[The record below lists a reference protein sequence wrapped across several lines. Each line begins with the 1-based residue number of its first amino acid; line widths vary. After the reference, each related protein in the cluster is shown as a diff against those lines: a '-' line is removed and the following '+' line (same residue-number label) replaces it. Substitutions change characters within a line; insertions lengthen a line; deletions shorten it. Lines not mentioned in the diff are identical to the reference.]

1 MKKNKHILVIS
12 QYFFPENFRIN
23 DICKQWVAKGYKVTV
38 VTGIPNY
45 PQGKFFKGYGFFKKR
60 NELYE
65 GINIIRLPIIARG
78 NSSIRLVLNYLSFVI
93 SGGIW
98 SLFSKMKPT
107 HVFIFEVSPMTQ
119 ALPGVWF
126 AQRKNIPCLLY
137 VQDLW
142 PENVEIVTGIK
153 NPLIIQSIGKM
164 VDYIYKHSTK
174 ILTTSNSFINAIEN
188 RGVPRDKIQFWP
200 QYAEDFYQVIRNKP
214 DNKTVQELS
223 IVFTGNIGTAQG
235 LEILPL
241 VAARIKSM
249 NLPKKIVFTLIG
261 DGRYK
266 SELKKIIFDQDL
278 SEYFYFIDRQPAEK
292 IPEILSKHD
301 VALLT
306 LANDKLFSMTIPAK
320 LQSYMACGMPIIGS
334 VSGES
339 SNIIQESHS
348 GMTSSPENVEMFIE
362 NLIRFSES
370 SKKDLNIM
378 GKNSREYYDQHF
390 NKDRL
395 LKEMDLELENII

>member
-200 QYAEDFYQVIRNKP
+200 QYAEDFYQVIGNKP
-214 DNKTVQELS
+214 DNKAVEELS

-241 VAARIKSM
+241 VAARIKIM
-249 NLPKKIVFTLIG
+249 ELPKKIVFTLVG

-306 LANDKLFSMTIPAK
+306 LANNKLFSMTIPAK

-348 GMTSSPENVEMFIE
+348 GMTSSPEDVEMFIK
-362 NLIRFSES
+362 NLLRFSEI

-378 GKNSREYYDQHF
+378 GANSREYYEQNF
-390 NKDRL
+390 NKDKL